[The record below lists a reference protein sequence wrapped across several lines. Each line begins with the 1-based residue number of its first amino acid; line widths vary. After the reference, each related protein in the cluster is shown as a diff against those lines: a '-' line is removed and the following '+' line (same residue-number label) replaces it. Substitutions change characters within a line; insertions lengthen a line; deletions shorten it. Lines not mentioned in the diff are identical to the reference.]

1 VRAAAHS
8 TDAHWW
14 RRIRWISF
22 GLADVGAA
30 EAFAA
35 MGYLAILRRGVA
47 IRAITSVTMFM
58 TT

>member
-8 TDAHWW
+8 KRPGG
-14 RRIRWISF
+14 RRPGRRA
-22 GLADVGAA
+22 GVGWAA
-30 EAFAA
+30 AAGAFVT

-47 IRAITSVTMFM
+47 SRAITSVTMFM